1 MALKLVLIG
10 PRGTI
15 FQDGKASILLL
26 DHLVEFIKRMAARG
40 VRVALWSRHPVT
52 ITVPGKPPEEVE
64 AYLSR
69 RSGVVVTYYRAA
81 YGLLPDRAKTDS
93 VLPIL
98 NEVGV
103 ERHETIL
110 VGNDETDLRAG
121 VNNKLLL
128 IRPGWYPSPLEYGF
142 AVNDFS
148 ELIQFCELFALRQ
161 HPIYWSID
169 RGTLSVKAMGPFS
182 TNIPDFTAF
191 GVDARSAAKQGGG
204 EPKFWFL
211 MVVSSLYFSGLM
223 HQVDYIARFPGHN
236 PNLASDAAKGIDGV
250 LSILGKC
257 FNKTFLPDLILRHVA
272 AQKSQYVPSNAR
284 TFRNHLNTLRLNS
297 HPHRNEKLPAKSALN
312 LTGKRVLVV
321 DDICTSGRSLDVARA
336 YIQAAGGT
344 AVLFSWLKT
353 INTSY
358 SHMSATPAIRPFQ
371 VNVVADE
378 PPHTLFGYHSHIID
392 QQAPGEISSLLTAYK
407 NWAWP

>member
-284 TFRNHLNTLRLNS
+284 TFRNHLNTLIRIETRSSRQNRPLTS
-297 HPHRNEKLPAKSALN
+297 RERGFLSLMTSAQVGVAWMLRVHTFRLPAAL
-312 LTGKRVLVV
+312 
-321 DDICTSGRSLDVARA
+321 
-336 YIQAAGGT
+336 
-344 AVLFSWLKT
+344 LFSSVGLRRST
-353 INTSY
+353 
-358 SHMSATPAIRPFQ
+358 RPILICQ
-371 VNVVADE
+371 RRR
-378 PPHTLFGYHSHIID
+378 LFGHSKSMSLPTNHPTPYLAII
-392 QQAPGEISSLLTAYK
+392 AT
-407 NWAWP
+407 